1 VNEIERIVDQL
12 RRAFEGNAWS
22 GPSVL
27 EVLAGVATKQAA
39 AKPVPG
45 AHSIWENVL
54 HIGTDHDVVK
64 RRLLGEVIVELRP
77 DQDWPPAPDP
87 TPDAWTQAVE
97 HLKRTHQQLLET
109 VAALAPERL
118 QEVVPGKGYSVYVML
133 HGVAQHAL
141 YHAGQIAM
149 LRKARTRCARGRNCV
164 GRTPSCSDGLDRS
177 GIFDGSDTV
186 AGGPIRLI
194 ATRMMLRFC
203 QRGAEAPPIHSSRAR
218 TRPIGSNRPRASKRR
233 RLRGTSRGVER
244 PLEQVE
250 SLVSTSG
257 RDWGCD
263 RLLASAWRPDF
274 VDAGIITQQK
284 ISDFFISI
292 GCNDIVR
299 CLKG

>member
-149 LRKARTRCARGRNCV
+149 LRKA
-164 GRTPSCSDGLDRS
+164 
-177 GIFDGSDTV
+177 
-186 AGGPIRLI
+186 
-194 ATRMMLRFC
+194 
-203 QRGAEAPPIHSSRAR
+203 QR
-218 TRPIGSNRPRASKRR
+218 
-233 RLRGTSRGVER
+233 
-244 PLEQVE
+244 E
-250 SLVSTSG
+250 STG
-257 RDWGCD
+257 
-263 RLLASAWRPDF
+263 
-274 VDAGIITQQK
+274 
-284 ISDFFISI
+284 
-292 GCNDIVR
+292 
-299 CLKG
+299 